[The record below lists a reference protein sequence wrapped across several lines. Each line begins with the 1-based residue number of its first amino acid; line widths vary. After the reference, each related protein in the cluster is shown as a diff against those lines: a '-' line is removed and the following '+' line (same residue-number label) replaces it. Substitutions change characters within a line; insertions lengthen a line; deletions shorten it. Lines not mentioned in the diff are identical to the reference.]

1 MEIRETTQLGVGR
14 QKDRRQRRLHAWR
27 SCLGSASTH
36 TFKAEI
42 HGQCTRACKKCMMGR
57 VGEKGWG
64 GGVAVLRAVSHDW
77 VHVENLLNA
86 TLNLQTCQISA
97 WCRPLTPSRGW
108 RPAKPRQ
115 ECGIFDNKS
124 KIHCSQP
131 TISGVTL
138 LEIPLILTAA
148 AVGRQKEPNC
158 RTESFDGWQYHIRPS
173 WAHWQTFYPPPPPCC
188 GHARSARSFHSTAHL
203 IPSIPP
209 LPAFY
214 LLQWHSLKKK

>member
-1 MEIRETTQLGVGR
+1 MHTRL
-14 QKDRRQRRLHAWR
+14 QKMFD
-27 SCLGSASTH
+27 GAS
-36 TFKAEI
+36 
-42 HGQCTRACKKCMMGR
+42 
-57 VGEKGWG
+57 GWEGMG

-77 VHVENLLNA
+77 VHVEKA

-148 AVGRQKEPNC
+148 AAGRQKEPNC

-173 WAHWQTFYPPPPPCC
+173 WAHRQTFYPPPLLWPCEECPVLSLHRPP
-188 GHARSARSFHSTAHL
+188 HSLDPT
-203 IPSIPP
+203 PSCLLPP
-209 LPAFY
+209 PVA
-214 LLQWHSLKKK
+214 QLKKK